1 MDDLET
7 ARLLLHPLSADEAHE
22 LVAYAEGGPDGPGRR
37 DSWAAGYPLDG
48 DVSAARRFLNSR
60 TGDGDTRTRWH
71 PGVYEIRR
79 RDDGA
84 AIGGMDFHGPADDTG
99 SVTIGYGLVPAAQ
112 GRGYASEALRALLEF
127 ARVSGIARVKGDA
140 DHGNIASRRVMTAA
154 GMWQAGEDER
164 VTYYEVS
171 WGDGVLADGSPAA
184 PVARPSSLRPCSSSD
199 VHPS

>member
-1 MDDLET
+1 MGDLET

-48 DVSAARRFLNSR
+48 DVSAARRLLNSR
-60 TGDGDTRTRWH
+60 TVEGATPHPH
-71 PGVYEIRR
+71 PGAFEIRR
-79 RDDGA
+79 REDGL
-84 AIGGMDFHGPADDTG
+84 AIGGVDFHGPADDTG

-140 DHGNIASRRVMTAA
+140 DHDNIASRHVMAAA
-154 GMWQAGEDER
+154 GMRQVGEDER
-164 VTYYEVS
+164 VSYYEVS
-171 WGDGVLADGSPAA
+171 WGDTDSCAETGTGV
-184 PVARPSSLRPCSSSD
+184 
-199 VHPS
+199 VHL

>member
-22 LVAYAEGGPDGPGRR
+22 LVAYAESGPDGPGRR

-48 DVSAARRFLNSR
+48 DVSAARRLLNSR
-60 TGDGDTRTRWH
+60 TGEGATPTPH
-71 PGVYEIRR
+71 PGVFEIRR
-79 RDDGA
+79 REDGL
-84 AIGGMDFHGPADDTG
+84 AIGGVDFHGPADDTG
-99 SVTIGYGLVPAAQ
+99 SVTIGYGLVPAAR

-140 DHGNIASRRVMTAA
+140 DHDNIASRHVMAAA
-154 GMWQAGEDER
+154 GMRQVGEDER

-171 WGDGVLADGSPAA
+171 WDDAGLRAGARTGAA
-184 PVARPSSLRPCSSSD
+184 RL
-199 VHPS
+199 